1 LAKLALSTH
10 VHLLGFSV
18 LYGLTG
24 LSFALSAYPLWMR
37 IILAPAP
44 LLLQVVDISFWWLA
58 RLDAPLGPLFA
69 QGIMG
74 TGGLVA
80 LSLGAQIVLGML
92 GLFQGRA
99 RLAMLGVFAIGGL
112 FGLAL
117 LGFVVLPHLKHEK
130 ESSSPDPLAITGKP

>member
-24 LSFALSAYPLWMR
+24 LTFALSAYPLWMR
-37 IILAPAP
+37 IIVSPAP

-92 GLFQGRA
+92 GLFQGKA
-99 RLAMLGVFAIGGL
+99 RLLGVFAVGGL
-112 FGLAL
+112 FGLGL

-130 ESSSPDPLAITGKP
+130 ENSSPDPISTTAKP